1 MPKSGDT
8 TRKSVL
14 DAANRIVQERGVD
27 HLTLELTAQEAG
39 ISKGGLLYHFP
50 SKEAL
55 IKGMIQYYLDRF
67 TDDFNAAAH
76 QQSDQTAGRWT
87 SSYLHTT
94 YEDQQRN
101 PRMSSG
107 LLAAVATNPALLSP
121 MQETFGKWVQLLEQD
136 GIDPVAAMIV
146 RLAVDG
152 LWMVELFG
160 LAPPPPE
167 MRDKVLQALT
177 RIIATNNVEQV
188 RHSVPTETETPKS

>member
-8 TRKSVL
+8 TRQSIL

-67 TDDFNAAAH
+67 TDDFNTAAQ

-94 YEDQQRN
+94 YEDHQRN

-107 LLAAVATNPALLSP
+107 LLAAVATNPTLLSP
-121 MQETFGKWVQLLEQD
+121 MQETFGKWVQLLVED

-167 MRDKVLQALT
+167 MREKVLQALT
-177 RIIATNNVEQV
+177 RIIAANNVEQV
-188 RHSVPTETETPKS
+188 RHPTCSETETPNA